1 MKSGWIKLHRSLLE
15 WEWYD
20 DVNVKILF
28 LHCALKA
35 NHTSKNWRGVTI
47 GRGQFYTSLE
57 TLSKETGLSIQQART
72 AISKLESTGEI
83 TSKKHAKAR
92 MITVV
97 NYASYQADNKQ
108 SNKQSTSNQQA
119 KQQESNKKVTT
130 TKNEKNEKK
139 KKNKQKEIVLSFDSQ
154 KFKNAWDEWLVY
166 LKQKRKTPTLL
177 TQNKQMKFLE
187 SQGED
192 KAIASI
198 NRSITN
204 GWQGLFAEKD
214 EAETQTMADKIRAQN
229 MKKLC

>member
-1 MKSGWIKLHRSLLE
+1 VQQVRTALDKLKSTNELTIEAS
-15 WEWYD
+15 
-20 DVNVKILF
+20 
-28 LHCALKA
+28 
-35 NHTSKNWRGVTI
+35 SKGTVVTI
-47 GRGQFYTSLE
+47 VNYDKYQTETS
-57 TLSKETGLSIQQART
+57 
-72 AISKLESTGEI
+72 EST
-83 TSKKHAKAR
+83 
-92 MITVV
+92 
-97 NYASYQADNKQ
+97 SYQPA
-108 SNKQSTSNQQA
+108 SNQQ
-119 KQQESNKKVTT
+119 VTT
-130 TKNEKNEKK
+130 NKNEKNEKNEKK
-139 KKNKQKEIVLSFDSQ
+139 KKNKQKEIVLFFDSQ